1 MPSNRQR
8 ASILAPSNPAQ
19 QHVRVITTA
28 RHKDLQGN
36 RRRTDDVFTCTLLR
50 ARELEALGYARI
62 LSPGPT
68 EEKRAPGKVRAPIG
82 GAAPSLSLPPVPPSL
97 PPTAPPST
105 PALTPMDAQ
114 ALEMLQRAADVTARG
129 RSSQSKT
136 PSR

>member
-8 ASILAPSNPAQ
+8 ASIVAPSNPAAQ
-19 QHVRVITTA
+19 TVRVIATA
-28 RHKDLQGN
+28 RHKDSQGN

-50 ARELEALGYARI
+50 ARELEALGHARI
-62 LSPGPT
+62 LGPGPT
-68 EEKRAPGKVRAPIG
+68 EEKRAPGKARAPIG
-82 GAAPSLSLPPVPPSL
+82 GAAPLPSLPPAPPSL

-105 PALTPMDAQ
+105 PVLTPMDVQ
-114 ALEMLQRAADVTARG
+114 ALEILQRAADVTGRG